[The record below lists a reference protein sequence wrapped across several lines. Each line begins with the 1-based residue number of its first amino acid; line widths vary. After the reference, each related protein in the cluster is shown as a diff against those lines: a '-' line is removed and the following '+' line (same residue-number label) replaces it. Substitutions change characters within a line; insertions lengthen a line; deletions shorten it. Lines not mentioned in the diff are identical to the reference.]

1 MMTKVMKYIITDF
14 IDNEWKLMYKI
25 FDELRYEAWRI
36 SNRAINMY
44 WDIESSNY
52 AFKQKHGQFFKINEI
67 KGITQ
72 SSLRGYISSE
82 LKKEFTK
89 INAHSV
95 DSINTKVEKEWKS
108 HKNKIFKGNESMITY
123 KRENAQILARATQ
136 FKIEHMSNNE
146 YKIGVRLL
154 NRLYAKH
161 LHENGIETKEKVYK
175 KNDDSMWMYFKV
187 KTYDNNQKSII
198 DRIISG
204 EYKLGTS
211 AFLYNKRKKK
221 WFINLAYSFEPIKKQ
236 LDPNRIMGIDMGVN
250 IPAMLAISDSPY
262 YRQAVGSKEEVE
274 SFRRQIEAR
283 RRGIQRQRKWC
294 GEGSIGHGVKTRLK
308 PLEKLSGK
316 IARFKDTKNHCW
328 SRYIINEAIKNNC
341 GTIQMENLTGI
352 AKDNAFLKN
361 WTYDDLRQKITYKA
375 EEVGIKVV
383 IIDPYKTSS
392 RCHKCGHIHSSKN
405 KDDWRPKQEK
415 FICESCGFK
424 TNADWNAAKN
434 IATKGIEKIIKK
446 QMEKQ
451 DQEYKHGLKY
461 VVN

>member
-1 MMTKVMKYIITDF
+1 MTTYTAKIQIVKPLDTDWNTLGKILNELQYETWKFSNKAMQMLWEFDGIGYEYFNKYKKYLNLKEYPFIKDDGKKITTIDSHINNQLKELVKHMNSAGVQATIKNVIDKWKADKKDVQYGRKSVANYKRDLPIELHNKQMFTHDKKPNITIDSRGKYII
-14 IDNEWKLMYKI
+14 
-25 FDELRYEAWRI
+25 
-36 SNRAINMY
+36 
-44 WDIESSNY
+44 
-52 AFKQKHGQFFKINEI
+52 EI
-67 KGITQ
+67 K
-72 SSLRGYISSE
+72 LISQKYAME
-82 LKKEFTK
+82 LGRKGTETGFKLLL
-89 INAHSV
+89 AV
-95 DSINTKVEKEWKS
+95 
-108 HKNKIFKGNESMITY
+108 KGNY
-123 KRENAQILARATQ
+123 L
-136 FKIEHMSNNE
+136 
-146 YKIGVRLL
+146 
-154 NRLYAKH
+154 
-161 LHENGIETKEKVYK
+161 
-175 KNDDSMWMYFKV
+175 
-187 KTYDNNQKSII
+187 KSIV
-198 DRIISG
+198 DRVISG
-204 EYKLGTS
+204 EYKLS
-211 AFLYNKRKKK
+211 MSKIVRDKRKKK
-221 WFINLAYSFEPIKKQ
+221 WFLNLAYTFTPKKKQ
-236 LDPNRIMGIDMGVN
+236 LNPNRIMGIDMGVN

-283 RRGIQRQRKWC
+283 RRSIQRQRKWC

-341 GTIQMENLTGI
+341 GTIQMEDLTGI
-352 AKDNAFLKN
+352 AKDKAFLKN

-375 EEVGIKVV
+375 EEAGIKVV

>member
-1 MMTKVMKYIITDF
+1 MTTKVMKYQIKPIDF
-14 IDNEWKLMYKI
+14 KETQKLLFDLQYETRRVSNKVIQLLWDFQNLSFTYK
-25 FDELRYEAWRI
+25 ERYGEYL
-36 SNRAINMY
+36 NINKTTPSPDGY
-44 WDIESSNY
+44 TTIE
-52 AFKQKHGQFFKINEI
+52 GDI
-67 KGITQ
+67 KGQ
-72 SSLRGYISSE
+72 LRQ
-82 LKKEFTK
+82 EFYK
-89 INAHSV
+89 MPSHVFGSAV
-95 DSINTKVEKEWKS
+95 RKALQKWKS
-108 HKNKIFKGNESMITY
+108 NKNDILKGNISI
-123 KRENAQILARATQ
+123 I
-136 FKIEHMSNNE
+136 E
-146 YKIGVRLL
+146 YKNNMPIPFTSADIKIIKNENNKYSLTL
-154 NRLYAKH
+154 PLISQEYAKE
-161 LHENGIETKEKVYK
+161 LGRRPRDIRY
-175 KNDDSMWMYFKV
+175 DFKLIV
-187 KTYDNNQKSII
+187 KGSSPTYIME
-198 DRIISG
+198 RVLSG
-204 EYKLGTS
+204 EYKLSDSEVT
-211 AFLYNKRKKK
+211 YDKRKKK
-221 WFINLAYSFEPIKKQ
+221 WFLNLAYTFTPEKKQ

-250 IPAMLAISDSPY
+250 IPAMLAISDSSY

-283 RRGIQRQRKWC
+283 RRSIQRQRKWC

-341 GTIQMENLTGI
+341 GAIQMEDLTGI
-352 AKDNAFLKN
+352 AEENTFLKN
-361 WTYDDLRQKITYKA
+361 WTYYDLQQKIKYKA

-461 VVN
+461 VAN